1 MNHPVTNERTHCIRC
16 GECCLGSSP
25 TLQMADVSLVYDGFI
40 ERGNLYTIRLGELV
54 RDNIRGELRVTDKE
68 IIKIKENENNP
79 GCIYYDEKAKACTIY
94 EYRPIQCKALACW
107 DESEFMRVY
116 TRPKAYRS
124 DIIRDKIVLRLM
136 NEHDKRCS
144 YMELDRYVR
153 QIEKDGQG
161 AVEKILAVL
170 KFDHHI
176 RTFTSKKLGI
186 GLSEMDFLF
195 GRPLIGTIKMFGL
208 KVIKQPDGSFF
219 LTALDSHSTPLNPD
233 CAVESV
239 ARHRKP

>member
-1 MNHPVTNERTHCIRC
+1 MDQPVTSERTHCIRC

-40 ERGNLYTIRLGELV
+40 ERRKLYTIRLGELV
-54 RDNIRGELRVTDKE
+54 RDNIRDELRVTDKE
-68 IIKIKENENNP
+68 IIKIKENINSS
-79 GCIYYDEKAKACTIY
+79 GCIYYNEKVKACTIY

-116 TRPKAYRS
+116 ARPKADRR
-124 DIIRDKIVLRLM
+124 DIIRDKIVLSLM
-136 NEHDKRCS
+136 KEHDKRGS

-153 QIEKDGQG
+153 RIKKYGEE
-161 AVEKILAVL
+161 AVEKILEVL
-170 KFDHHI
+170 KFDQHI

-195 GRPLIGTIKMFGL
+195 GRPLIDTIKMFGL

-219 LTALDSHSTPLNPD
+219 LTVLDSHATPL
-233 CAVESV
+233 
-239 ARHRKP
+239 

>member
-1 MNHPVTNERTHCIRC
+1 MDQPVTKERTHCIRC

-25 TLQMADVSLVYDGFI
+25 TLQIADVSLVYDGFI

-68 IIKIKENENNP
+68 IIKVHEKEKSL

-116 TRPKAYRS
+116 ARPKVDRK
-124 DIIRDKIVLRLM
+124 DIIRGKIILGLM
-136 NEHDKRCS
+136 KEHDKRCS
-144 YMELDRYVR
+144 YSELDKDVR
-153 QIEKDGQG
+153 QIEQEGETAIG
-161 AVEKILAVL
+161 RILEAL
-170 KFDHHI
+170 RFDQHI

-186 GLSEMDFLF
+186 SLSEMGFLF
-195 GRPLIGTIKMFGL
+195 GRPLTQTITMFGL
-208 KVIKQPDGSFF
+208 KVIKESDGSFF
-219 LTALDSHSTPLNPD
+219 LTVLDDHSTPL
-233 CAVESV
+233 
-239 ARHRKP
+239 

>member
-1 MNHPVTNERTHCIRC
+1 MDQPVTKERTHCIRC

-25 TLQMADVSLVYDGFI
+25 TLQIADVSLVYDGFI

-68 IIKIKENENNP
+68 IIKVHEKEKSL

-116 TRPKAYRS
+116 ARPKVDRK
-124 DIIRDKIVLRLM
+124 DIIRDKIILGLM
-136 NEHDKRCS
+136 KEHDKRCS
-144 YMELDRYVR
+144 YSELDKCVR
-153 QIEKDGQG
+153 QIEQAGERAIG
-161 AVEKILAVL
+161 RILEAL
-170 KFDHHI
+170 RFDQHI

-186 GLSEMDFLF
+186 SLSEMGFLF
-195 GRPLIGTIKMFGL
+195 GRPLTQTITMFGL
-208 KVIKQPDGSFF
+208 KVIKESDGSFF
-219 LTALDSHSTPLNPD
+219 LTVLDDHSTPL
-233 CAVESV
+233 
-239 ARHRKP
+239 